1 MTLLKLFPTAK
12 ISPPSPARLASRER
26 LLAPLHQAAQDGQ
39 VVLLVAPGGSGKTT
53 LVADWAARATLPVA
67 WYNLDQ
73 SDRDTRRMLQ
83 GIVAAVDRVLPGR
96 VAEAGRA
103 LQGGASETAALGVLL
118 GALERT
124 PLTLVLDDFHVLDDL
139 PAVTALWE
147 HFLRFRPSGLCLA
160 ILSRTVPILGFAM
173 LAATGALVGMGR
185 TDLGF
190 HETEAV
196 DLLTVHGLT
205 ADEAARYAAQSDG
218 WATGVLL
225 FARAAPGGMRFLHNR
240 TDLLLEQLGSQV
252 LAALPP
258 GLRRFILEAAALGPA
273 SPNEADSIL
282 GRTGSAA
289 LFAEVLSRDLFLARD
304 GQTFRFHDLFADYF
318 RGVLGKED
326 PERLAAIRHAAARW
340 WLERRDLS
348 RALALIAETE
358 DWPLLAATL
367 EENRRLLWEQRLWGT
382 ILACVDLLPPS
393 YRTARL
399 LALCGHARAERGEY
413 QEALAFADGGKA
425 AATNDEEWLSPA
437 LLHADTLM
445 QAGRYAE
452 CVAGATA
459 SLAVAERVGHTAI
472 MDRLREARGA
482 ARFSLGDLDAG
493 RRDLQLALA
502 GYRERGDAAGEGR
515 NLYILATL
523 LLEMGQRREAE
534 EYLAQAG
541 HLWRQEDN
549 RPMLA
554 HLSTSRALL
563 HILTGDLDE
572 ADKQAELAIEL
583 SRDCGDP
590 LSECAAMIMLTEARA
605 SSGLA
610 LEADRIA
617 EAAVEMAQ
625 RLGLEGMVTAAM
637 RARITAAIARRDRA
651 GARRL
656 LEETRPL
663 AATPVDQALHDLLD
677 GAAALRARAHP
688 RAIVLLERAQERLEA
703 VNRNHQAARA
713 CLLRA
718 EAQLAVGATS
728 KAESALNRM
737 TTLILPL
744 GCEAFLWPTAKM
756 TRQVLAERRLLRRLR
771 IDTRQLLE
779 RLADAVPSLA
789 LVLPQSEDEGPP
801 VLCLSPFGQGRITLG
816 DRPIAN
822 SALPPKA
829 RELLFFSGQAQGPIL
844 RAQLLETVWE
854 DRPNGP
860 RDLWDATRHLRRV
873 LGERSW
879 TVERG
884 AYALTLPVIDE
895 GNGFFAAAEVAR
907 GRGATLD
914 RLEAGERAIALV
926 GAGGFLEW
934 CESLWAESARV
945 RVQRQAVA
953 TALVLAQIYEE
964 LNRIDDAEAVCRRA
978 IIFEP
983 LEEAPRLHLIR
994 LLAGEG
1000 RKAAAAKE
1008 FIEYR
1013 VLTQEELGTEPSA
1026 ELRKLAANLP
1036 SA

>member
-26 LLAPLHQAAQDGQ
+26 LLAPLHQAAQEGQ

-53 LVADWAARATLPVA
+53 LVADWASRASLPVA

-83 GIVAAVDRVLPGR
+83 GIVAAVDHVRPGL
-96 VAEAGRA
+96 ATEAGRA
-103 LQGGASETAALGVLL
+103 LAGGASETAALGLLL

-124 PLTLVLDDFHVLDDL
+124 HLTLVLDDFHVLDDL
-139 PAVTALWE
+139 PEATVLWE
-147 HFLRFRPSGLCLA
+147 HFLRFRPACLCLA

-190 HETEAV
+190 NGKEAV

-205 ADEAARYAAQSDG
+205 SADAARYAAQSDG
-218 WATGVLL
+218 WAMGVLL

-258 GLRRFILEAAALGPA
+258 GLRRFILEVAALGPA
-273 SPNEADSIL
+273 SANEADAIL
-282 GRTGSAA
+282 GRSGSAA
-289 LFAEVLSRDLFLARD
+289 MFTEVLSRDLFLARD
-304 GQTFRFHDLFADYF
+304 GHTFRFHDLFADYF
-318 RGVLGKED
+318 RGLLGKED
-326 PERLAAIRHAAARW
+326 PERLSAIRHAAARW
-340 WLERRDLS
+340 WLERRDLA
-348 RALALIAETE
+348 RGLALIAETE

-367 EENRRLLWEQRLWGT
+367 EENRRVLWEQRLWGT
-382 ILACVDLLPPS
+382 ILTSVDLLPPS

-399 LALCGHARAERGEY
+399 LALCGHARSERGEY

-425 AATNDEEWLSPA
+425 AASNDEEWLSPA

-459 SLAVAERVGHTAI
+459 SLAVAERIGHTVI

-482 ARFSLGDLDAG
+482 ARFSLGDLEAG

-502 GYRERGDAAGEGR
+502 GYRERGDAVGEGR

-523 LLEMGQRREAE
+523 LLEMGQRRDAE

-554 HLSTSRALL
+554 HLSSSRALL
-563 HILTGDLDE
+563 HILTGDLEE
-572 ADKQAELAIEL
+572 ARKQAELAIGL

-590 LSECAAMIMLTEARA
+590 LSECAAMIMLSEAVA
-605 SSGLA
+605 SNGLA
-610 LEADRIA
+610 VEADRIA
-617 EAAVEMAQ
+617 GEAAEMAQ

-637 RARITAAIARRDRA
+637 RARIAAALARRDRA

-688 RAIVLLERAQERLEA
+688 RAIVLLERAQGRLEA

-718 EAQLAVGATS
+718 EALLAVGASS
-728 KAESALNRM
+728 KAETALNRM
-737 TTLILPL
+737 ATLILPL
-744 GCEAFLWPTAKM
+744 GCEAFLWPTARM
-756 TRQVLAERRLLRRLR
+756 TRQVLADRHLLRRIR
-771 IDTRQLLE
+771 IDTRQLLD
-779 RLADAVPSLA
+779 RMAGAVPSLA
-789 LVLPQSEDEGPP
+789 IVIPQSEDEGPP
-801 VLCLSPFGQGRITLG
+801 ALCLSPFGQGRISLG
-816 DRPIAN
+816 DQPIAN

-829 RELLFFSGQAQGPIL
+829 RELLFFSGQSQGPIQ
-844 RAQLLETVWE
+844 RARLLEIVWE

-895 GNGFFAAAEVAR
+895 GSAFFAAAEIVR
-907 GRGATLD
+907 SKGATMD
-914 RLEAGERAIALV
+914 RLAAGEQAMALV
-926 GAGGFLEW
+926 GAAGFLEW
-934 CESLWAESARV
+934 CDSLWAESARA
-945 RVQRQAVA
+945 RVQRQAMG
-953 TALVLAQIYEE
+953 TALALAQIYEE
-964 LNRIDDAEAVCRRA
+964 LDRIDDAEANCRRA
-978 IIFEP
+978 IEFEP
-983 LEEAPRLHLIR
+983 LEETPRLHLIR

-1000 RKAAAAKE
+1000 RKAAATREYK
-1008 FIEYR
+1008 EYR
-1013 VLTQEELGTEPSA
+1013 ALTREELGTEPSA
-1026 ELRKLAANLP
+1026 ELRKLVANLP
-1036 SA
+1036 GA